1 MKDLTELE
9 LQLMEIDER
18 LRPIA
23 IRPIAFDDVK
33 TITLLAETRSPL
45 DEAGVRSET
54 EALLKALAVEYQSS
68 DEETRKAIR
77 RLFACYQHFA
87 WAASFAVSPITEAG
101 FRQDLI
107 LFSMLDQGKDSRDAL
122 LALRAL
128 CEQARSAGIDVKPI
142 LQEVAGLSSDENKYG
157 MGSTKR
163 MLDEA

>member
-9 LQLMEIDER
+9 LQVMEIDER

-23 IRPIAFDDVK
+23 TRPVAFSDLK
-33 TITLLAETRSPL
+33 AITLLAEAQSPL
-45 DEAGVRSET
+45 DEAGVRFET
-54 EALLKALAVEYQSS
+54 DALLKALAAEYQSS

-77 RLFACYQHFA
+77 RLFTCYQNFA
-87 WAASFAVSPITEAG
+87 WAASFRVSPSTKIG

-107 LFSMLDQGKDSRDAL
+107 RFSMLDQGKDSRDAL

-128 CEQARSAGIDVKPI
+128 CEQAQAAGIDLKPI
-142 LQEVAGLSSDENKYG
+142 LREVAELSSDENKYG

>member
-1 MKDLTELE
+1 MSV
-9 LQLMEIDER
+9 
-18 LRPIA
+18 P
-23 IRPIAFDDVK
+23 
-33 TITLLAETRSPL
+33 
-45 DEAGVRSET
+45 SET
-54 EALLKALAVEYQSS
+54 EALLKALAAEYENS

-77 RLFACYQHFA
+77 RLFVCYPHFA
-87 WAASFAVSPITEAG
+87 WAASFSVSPNTEAD

-128 CEQARSAGIDVKPI
+128 CEQAQAAGIDIKPI
-142 LQEVAGLSSDENKYG
+142 LREVAEFSSDENKYG

>member
-18 LRPIA
+18 LHPIA
-23 IRPIAFDDVK
+23 TRPIAFDAVK
-33 TITLLAETRSPL
+33 TLTLLAEARSPL

-54 EALLKALAVEYQSS
+54 EALLNALAAEYQRS

-77 RLFACYQHFA
+77 RLFASYQYFA
-87 WAASFAVSPITEAG
+87 WAASFSVSPITEAG

-107 LFSMLDQGKDSRDAL
+107 RFSMLDQGKDSRDAL

-128 CEQARSAGIDVKPI
+128 CEQARAAGIDVKPI
-142 LQEVAGLSSDENKYG
+142 LREVAEFSSDENKYG